1 MMLVVAIR
9 FLYAT
14 TSMSMTVGNVVFVG
28 NIPYDISERQ
38 MTEILEQVGPVKQFK
53 LVMDLETGN
62 GKGYGFC
69 EFFDSE
75 TTALAVQ
82 RLNNRE
88 FFGPRKIRVEFPSND
103 PRRHQNYGFQEKHG
117 DPSSSYDPSH
127 ATPRYPSIQNAP
139 PHLRPHSLAS
149 NVHPPHASDYSIPTM
164 PTTSS
169 IPQTSSATSEF
180 NTQANLNTA
189 RRGPYPAS
197 SYHPYTSSSGVP
209 PAVPSYPVPSTATP
223 SISSTPSATPLPST
237 GSKAGTEAP
246 QPYSV
251 PPSVAKVFSSFT
263 AQELLTMLT
272 QLQTVVHVAPDE
284 ARRLLNANPALPYAA
299 FQAMLLMNMIDS
311 RVLQQVVLSMRNNP
325 TPPAPQA
332 PSRPTSTARPDTS
345 ANKDPTNTE
354 AKRMALINQLM
365 TLTPEQIQSLPPA
378 QREQIIAIRR
388 QHGAF

>member
-1 MMLVVAIR
+1 MMVVVAIR
-9 FLYAT
+9 LLYAT

-28 NIPYDISERQ
+28 NIPYDVSEHQ

-69 EFFDSE
+69 EFYDSE

-103 PRRHQNYGFQEKHG
+103 PRRHQNYGSQDKHG
-117 DPSSSYDPSH
+117 DFSSSSADPSH
-127 ATPRYPSIQNAP
+127 TARYTSYQNPP

-149 NVHPPHASDYSIPTM
+149 NMHPAHASDYNIPPM
-164 PTTSS
+164 PSTSS
-169 IPQTSSATSEF
+169 SA
-180 NTQANLNTA
+180 NDLYTQANLNAT
-189 RRGPYPAS
+189 RRSPFPAS
-197 SYHPYTSSSGVP
+197 SYNPYTSSSGIP
-209 PAVPSYPVPSTATP
+209 PSAPSYPIPTATP
-223 SISSTPSATPLPST
+223 SISSTPSAAHLPST
-237 GSKAGTEAP
+237 GSKAGSETP
-246 QPYSV
+246 QSYSV

-311 RVLQQVVLSMRNNP
+311 RVLQQVVLSMRSNP
-325 TPPAPQA
+325 ASQAPTPAPQA
-332 PSRPTSTARPDTS
+332 APRATPAARPDIS
-345 ANKDPTNTE
+345 ADADTNSTE

-388 QHGAF
+388 QHGTF

>member
-1 MMLVVAIR
+1 
-9 FLYAT
+9 
-14 TSMSMTVGNVVFVG
+14 MSMTVGNVVFVG
-28 NIPYDISERQ
+28 NIPYDVSERQ

-69 EFFDSE
+69 EFYDSE

-103 PRRHQNYGFQEKHG
+103 PRRHQNYGHQEKHG
-117 DPSSSYDPSH
+117 DLASSSFDSSH
-127 ATPRYPSIQNAP
+127 ASRYPNAP
-139 PHLRPHSLAS
+139 PHLRPHPLAS
-149 NVHPPHASDYSIPTM
+149 NINSSYASDYNIPSTM
-164 PTTSS
+164 PTTSPAPYS
-169 IPQTSSATSEF
+169 SSATNEF
-180 NTQANLNTA
+180 SAAANMNSV
-189 RRGPYPAS
+189 RRGAYPSS
-197 SYHPYTSSSGVP
+197 SYPPYNSASTIA
-209 PAVPSYPVPSTATP
+209 PAVPSYPATATATTTTTANTTP
-223 SISSTPSATPLPST
+223 SIPSTPSSTPLPAT
-237 GSKAGTEAP
+237 KAASEAT

-251 PPSVAKVFSSFT
+251 PSSVAKVFSSFT

-325 TPPAPQA
+325 APSASQAPQA
-332 PSRPTSTARPDTS
+332 PSRPVSATRPDTAMKTDS
-345 ANKDPTNTE
+345 QNIE

-365 TLTPEQIQSLPPA
+365 ALTPEQIHSLPPA

-388 QHGAF
+388 QHGAL